1 MNDELNGIWSG
12 EKLAFIPSTE
22 LDLIEIL
29 GCVTLNRCLTVTGS
43 DDVGGGGGSIPSNDD
58 GDGND
63 VS

>member
-12 EKLAFIPSTE
+12 EKLAFIPLTE

-29 GCVTLNRCLTVTGS
+29 GCVTLNRCLTVVTGS
-43 DDVGGGGGSIPSNDD
+43 DDVGGGGGSIPSND

-63 VS
+63 DS